1 MVNNIIKNSNF
12 KLDGCKRCQDE
23 KEVNKFGLCKACQ
36 MEVDHEY
43 GMLYSI
49 KNMDY

>member
-1 MVNNIIKNSNF
+1 MVDNVIKGSNINVEECN
-12 KLDGCKRCQDE
+12 RCHDE

-36 MEVDHEY
+36 LEVDHEY
-43 GMLYSI
+43 SSLYRI